1 MLNRLYKPSLAELE
15 TAKEAYQ
22 AWQEIKASCRAGD
35 TILRN
40 FAKERI
46 EDLLFRYPEIS

>member
-1 MLNRLYKPSLAELE
+1 MLNRLYKPSLAELA
-15 TAKEAYQ
+15 TAKEALD
-22 AWQEIKASCRAGD
+22 AWRDIKETCRAGD

-46 EDLLFRYPEIS
+46 EDLLSRYPEIS